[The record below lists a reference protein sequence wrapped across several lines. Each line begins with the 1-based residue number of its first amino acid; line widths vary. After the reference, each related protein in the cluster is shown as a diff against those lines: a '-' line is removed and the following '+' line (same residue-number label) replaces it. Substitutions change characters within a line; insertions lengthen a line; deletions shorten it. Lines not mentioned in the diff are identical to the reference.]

1 MWVASDIWEDAI
13 ATARANA
20 EKNGVADKIGF
31 VRSDMFGNIEGAVD
45 VIISNPPYIPSADI
59 DGLQREVKDFEPRTA
74 LDGGEDGLNYYRTIA
89 KEASAH
95 PNEGGRI
102 FLEVGIGQ
110 GQAGADMLTDF
121 KVTTT
126 NDMQG
131 IERIVCGVKK

>member
-1 MWVASDIWEDAI
+1 M
-13 ATARANA
+13 ARRNA
-20 EKNGVADKIGF
+20 QKHKLEDKIVF
-31 VRSDMFGNIEGAVD
+31 VKSDMFADIEGKFD

-89 KEASAH
+89 KEAASH
-95 PNEGGRI
+95 LNEGGRI

-110 GQAGADMLTDF
+110 AQAVADMLTDF

-126 NDMQG
+126 KDMQG